1 MMNLI
6 TPFLAS
12 LSLCLSPSEADV
24 FLVNQALTP
33 ANPFVPRAIS
43 MVSLDGKTVLT
54 NDGSNYKVAPVDR
67 RVSQRWTK
75 YNGEVII
82 EYNKKIEDYP
92 FKITNKET
100 GESVQAEAI
109 IYHDKIIN

>member
-1 MMNLI
+1 MIRALAV
-6 TPFLAS
+6 LAS
-12 LSLCLSPSEADV
+12 FSLNALDLEANS
-24 FLVNQALTP
+24 LLINQALTP

-54 NDGSNYKVAPVDR
+54 NDGSNYKVAPHDR
-67 RVSQRWTK
+67 KISQKWTK

-82 EYNKKIEDYP
+82 QYNKKIDDYP

-109 IYHDKIIN
+109 IFHDKVIN